1 MQTTLQI
8 WMEIST
14 TQLNFHWIIKKEID
28 TCQDTTFSKRKQ
40 KLVIYRKVKNWD
52 ADDTTNMKWNL
63 DNTTSFS
70 LDHENWKEINVEI
83 SHLQKN
89 KNK

>member
-40 KLVIYRKVKNWD
+40 KLVIYRKVKN
-52 ADDTTNMKWNL
+52 
-63 DNTTSFS
+63 
-70 LDHENWKEINVEI
+70 
-83 SHLQKN
+83 
-89 KNK
+89 